1 MTDYLVG
8 SDVGTGGTK
17 SVVIDSNGNVLGK
30 HFIEYPLITNELG
43 YVEHDPQ
50 WYWNAVA
57 DTISKAITDSK
68 VNPKNIKG
76 VSISALSPACI
87 LVDKDLQPLQL
98 AHIWMDR
105 RATKQCEWLKQSI
118 GEDRVFNLTAN
129 IIDSYYA
136 ITKLMW
142 ERDNRP
148 DLYKRTYKLQTAA
161 DYPVMKLTGKAITD
175 YSNACLIGIA
185 YDIRKKVWD
194 EKLLKEIDIDIC
206 KLPDLYPCEKVI
218 GYVTKQAA
226 ERTGLAAGTPV
237 VAGTVDCNAAWV
249 ATGAVEDGDASIVM
263 GTAGIIGIVHKKDS
277 FTKGMITIC
286 HTANSKDTYTTLSA
300 QLCGGLYRYYRDNLA
315 MAEKNAE
322 RDTGIDA
329 YELMDALAAKIKPG
343 CEGLLVLPY
352 FQGERTPI
360 WDPYV
365 RGMIFGLSFNHT
377 RGHII
382 RAIMEGTGYSFRYNY
397 NLIKNSGI
405 KINLPFV
412 MSEGGAKSK
421 LWRQIVCDMLE
432 IPAVYMKN
440 TSGAPFG
447 NAVLAGVGTG
457 IFKDFSIVK
466 KWTEVADKTEPITS
480 NTEIYKKYY
489 DIFVELYRRNKDVYV
504 ELAKIRE
511 SSIKVK

>member
-1 MTDYLVG
+1 MPDYLVG

-17 SVVIDSNGNVLGK
+17 SVVIDTEGNTLGK

-43 YVEHDPQ
+43 YVEHDPE

-57 DTISKAITDSK
+57 DTIKKAVLDSK
-68 VNPKNIKG
+68 VNPKSIKG

-105 RATKQCEWLKQSI
+105 RATKQCDWLKKNI
-118 GEDRVFNLTAN
+118 GEETVFEITGN
-129 IIDSYYA
+129 IIDPYYA
-136 ITKLMW
+136 VTKLMW

-148 DLYKRTYKLQTAA
+148 DLYKRTFKLQTAA
-161 DYPVMKLTGKAITD
+161 DYPAMRLTGRAVTD

-185 YDIRKKVWD
+185 FDIRKKVWN
-194 EKLLKEIDIDIC
+194 EEILKKINIDPD
-206 KLPDLYPCEKVI
+206 KLPELYPCEEVI
-218 GYVTKQAA
+218 GYVTKKAA

-277 FTKGMITIC
+277 FTRGMITIC
-286 HTANSKDTYTTLSA
+286 HTAESKNMYTTLSA
-300 QLCGGLYRYYRDNLA
+300 QLCGGLYRYFRDKFA
-315 MAEKNAE
+315 IAEQNAE
-322 RDTGIDA
+322 RDIGIDA
-329 YELMDALAAKIKPG
+329 YELMDLEASKVKPG
-343 CEGLLVLPY
+343 SDSLIVLPY

-377 RGHII
+377 RAHLV
-382 RAIMEGTGYSFRYNY
+382 RAIMEGTGYAFRHNY
-397 NLIKNSGI
+397 NLLKKSD
-405 KINLPFV
+405 INITLPFV
-412 MSEGGAKSK
+412 MSEGGARSK
-421 LWRQIVCDMLE
+421 LWRQIVCDMLGV
-432 IPAVYMKN
+432 PGVFTKN
-440 TSGAPFG
+440 MSGAPFG

-457 IFKDFSIVK
+457 VFKDFSIAKRWV
-466 KWTEVADKTEPITS
+466 EIADRTNPIPE
-480 NTEIYKKYY
+480 NTALYKKYY
-489 DIFVELYRRNKDVYV
+489 EIFVELYKQNKHLYF
-504 ELAKIRE
+504 ELSKIRGKN
-511 SSIKVK
+511 STIV